1 MGIYQ
6 IQQDLL
12 DLFNHIEENG
22 GEITEAQEHYLEI
35 KQEELANKLDA
46 YRKAIIE
53 WNNDVAYCKDEEKRI
68 ATRRKVYE
76 NRAKRL
82 KGVMLNAVSH
92 FGDVTNK
99 GVRYVEL
106 PTARLS
112 VRTTQAT
119 VVDEHR
125 AEILIRA
132 YRDVMKELY
141 EHGLIGADGDD
152 EVDLEGLLDA
162 INANCVAEHG
172 DDFELFSYGDLFI
185 KMQVS
190 TKVSIADSMKST
202 EVAALLHKYPFD
214 ADVTMNTSKEELKK
228 DILQYDDENRITI
241 AKVVQNESLTIK

>member
-6 IQQDLL
+6 IQQGLL

-82 KGVMLNAVSH
+82 KSVMLNAVSH
-92 FGDVTNK
+92 FGDVTKN
-99 GVRYVEL
+99 GVKFVEL
-106 PTARLS
+106 STARLS

-125 AEILIRA
+125 AEILIKA

-141 EHGLIGADGDD
+141 EHGLIGVDGD
-152 EVDLEGLLDA
+152 EVDLEGLLDV
-162 INANCVAEHG
+162 INANCVAEYG

-202 EVAALLHKYPFD
+202 EVAALVNKYPFD
-214 ADVTMNTSKEELKK
+214 AEITMNTSKEELKK
-228 DILQYDDENRITI
+228 DIIRYDDTSRITI